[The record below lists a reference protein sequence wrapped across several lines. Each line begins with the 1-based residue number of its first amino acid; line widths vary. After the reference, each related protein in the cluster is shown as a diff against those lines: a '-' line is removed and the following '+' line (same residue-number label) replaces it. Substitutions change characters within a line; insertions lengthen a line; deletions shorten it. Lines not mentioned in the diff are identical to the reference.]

1 MMLNRQRKI
10 SRGIKYTCW
19 IFVVILLTI
28 TMAFSAFA
36 DNITKYQQQLNEKK
50 NQITSY
56 DKKIKQLDKDI
67 NWNKQKRDQVIK
79 ELEQLG
85 LKQEEI
91 EQQIQLLESALQT
104 LNDAI
109 AITEEELAKQ
119 EALLQERLRV
129 MYKYSSTVWRIDQIF
144 KSKDWNEFFQRVR
157 LMNDITRYDRM
168 LENSIKEKRQELEE
182 LKAQREYEIEN
193 CVEIAK
199 RYAQQRQELEISRSS
214 LEAAIQRDI
223 QAKEKYEKGQD
234 LIIEESKKLE
244 KLLKEEQ
251 SKSNRNLKFGGKMVW
266 PMPTNKQIA
275 STFGNR
281 LHPIYKVWK
290 MHTGIDIGS
299 KLNEGIVAAAD
310 GVVIFAGKRDGYG
323 NCIIIDHGDGITT
336 LYAHINNGGIKV
348 VVGQSVKAGQ
358 LIAHAGQTGVATGPH
373 LHFEVRKD
381 GVPQNPLDY
390 VKP

>member
-1 MMLNRQRKI
+1 VQEDKMMLNRQRKI

-214 LEAAIQRDI
+214 LEAAI
-223 QAKEKYEKGQD
+223 
-234 LIIEESKKLE
+234 
-244 KLLKEEQ
+244 
-251 SKSNRNLKFGGKMVW
+251 
-266 PMPTNKQIA
+266 
-275 STFGNR
+275 
-281 LHPIYKVWK
+281 
-290 MHTGIDIGS
+290 
-299 KLNEGIVAAAD
+299 
-310 GVVIFAGKRDGYG
+310 
-323 NCIIIDHGDGITT
+323 
-336 LYAHINNGGIKV
+336 
-348 VVGQSVKAGQ
+348 
-358 LIAHAGQTGVATGPH
+358 
-373 LHFEVRKD
+373 
-381 GVPQNPLDY
+381 
-390 VKP
+390 